1 MAYVKNLFDSNF
13 IQYASYVI
21 RDRAIPEIT
30 DGLKPVQRRIIH
42 TLIKTDDGR
51 FTKVANVCGKVM
63 AYHPHGDASIYTAL
77 VNLANKEL
85 FIDKQG
91 NFGNMYTG
99 DGASAP
105 RYIECRLKP
114 ITKDI
119 LNTNPK
125 ITQYVDTYDSR
136 DTEPLAFQA
145 KLPLVLIMGAEGI
158 AVGMSTY
165 ILSHNIH
172 EVIEA
177 ERKCLRGEK
186 FHLYPDFPTGG
197 LIDVSGY
204 EDGLG
209 KIVTRA
215 KMDTS
220 DDKKIVITE
229 LPYGST
235 TESLCDSIEKAVKAG
250 KIKATSIQDYTSD
263 KVNIE
268 VRLQRGVYTKDV
280 VDALYAFTDCE
291 QTIYCNLLVIKDN
304 MPVQMTCTQV
314 IQYHSKQLVGILKQE
329 LELEKAELTD
339 KLHLRTLERIFVE
352 ERIYKKIESQKTEE
366 GVLKAVKTGFVPFK
380 AELIRAI
387 TDEDVDHLLKIPIR
401 RISLYDMN
409 KNKQEVEAINARIK
423 EELEA
428 GRSASEA
435 IKYGFKRSTSAIL
448 DGNITTLIVAIVLLI
463 FGSGSVQG
471 FGMTLAIG
479 IVLSVITSLLVSRLI
494 VECLYGMGLKDSKF
508 YARVSGKKKKV
519 FDYVGKK
526 VIWFV
531 IAAVLIVAGAVTM
544 VVNGATG
551 KNALNYNIEFV
562 GGVSTQVDFQKEYSI
577 DEFNDE
583 IKGEIAKIIDFN
595 NEIKGAIADVIGST
609 DIEGQKVTGTTQY
622 VIKTPDIEADVRQE
636 LQDMLVDKYGAA
648 EDSFETTYISSTVSS
663 ELQRDAYISLAIAA
677 ACMLLYIW
685 IRFRKF
691 KFAISSVIAL
701 IHDVFIVVT
710 FFAIFRLSVGN
721 SFIACILTIVGYSI
735 NATIVIFDRIR
746 ENMQNNDMNYDL
758 KNVVN
763 TSIQQTL
770 TRSIYTSATTF
781 VMVLFLYILGV
792 ESMRAFAMPLAV
804 GIVAGAFSSIFISG
818 CLYFIM
824 TKKSERLDETRAAK
838 AAKAITQTAVDGSEV
853 VVDGASEVGVIV
865 EELPKKITA
874 NPNRKKNKKR
884 KQ

>member
-42 TLIKTDDGR
+42 TLLKTDDGR

-99 DGASAP
+99 DSASAP
-105 RYIECRLKP
+105 RYIECRLRP

-158 AVGMSTY
+158 AVGMRTY
-165 ILSHNIH
+165 IMSHNIH
-172 EVIEA
+172 EVIDA

-186 FHLYPDFPTGG
+186 FQLYPDFPTGG

-235 TESLCDSIEKAVKAG
+235 TESLCNSIEKAVKNG

-268 VRLQRGVYTKDV
+268 IRLQRGVYTKDV

-314 IQYHSKQLVGILKQE
+314 IQYHAKQLVGILKQE
-329 LELEKAELTD
+329 LELEKAALME

-352 ERIYKKIESQKTEE
+352 ERIYKKIENQKTEE
-366 GVLKAVKTGFVPFK
+366 GVIKAVMDGFKPFK
-380 AELIRAI
+380 AELIRPI
-387 TDEDVDHLLKIPIR
+387 TVDDVDHLLKIPIR

-409 KNKQEVEAINARIK
+409 KNKQEVQAINDRIK
-423 EELEA
+423 EINRLLKHLVDY
-428 GRSASEA
+428 A
-435 IKYGFKRSTSAIL
+435 ISWL
-448 DGNITTLIVAIVLLI
+448 DGIEAKLDGITTRRRTAITNINTVDVKAVSKRDKPLRYDEK
-463 FGSGSVQG
+463 SGNLG
-471 FGMTLAIG
+471 T
-479 IVLSVITSLLVSRLI
+479 
-494 VECLYGMGLKDSKF
+494 E
-508 YARVSGKKKKV
+508 VSGGEEVLKVTPYDKVLYVRKSGIYSVSECPKK
-519 FDYVGKK
+519 
-526 VIWFV
+526 I
-531 IAAVLIVAGAVTM
+531 
-544 VVNGATG
+544 
-551 KNALNYNIEFV
+551 FV
-562 GGVSTQVDFQKEYSI
+562 GPEMRYCGLADKESL
-577 DEFNDE
+577 
-583 IKGEIAKIIDFN
+583 
-595 NEIKGAIADVIGST
+595 S
-609 DIEGQKVTGTTQY
+609 KVLFTILYRDPATQY
-622 VIKTPDIEADVRQE
+622 VYIKRCKIAGYIMNRDYFFAPDGMEVLHVDTRKTFEFKLNYVPKGRIKKLTESFKASNYEEKSLKAKGVR
-636 LQDMLVDKYGAA
+636 V
-648 EDSFETTYISSTVSS
+648 VSK
-663 ELQRDAYISLAIAA
+663 EVKD
-677 ACMLLYIW
+677 
-685 IRFRKF
+685 
-691 KFAISSVIAL
+691 
-701 IHDVFIVVT
+701 IVV
-710 FFAIFRLSVGN
+710 
-721 SFIACILTIVGYSI
+721 
-735 NATIVIFDRIR
+735 
-746 ENMQNNDMNYDL
+746 E
-758 KNVVN
+758 
-763 TSIQQTL
+763 
-770 TRSIYTSATTF
+770 
-781 VMVLFLYILGV
+781 
-792 ESMRAFAMPLAV
+792 
-804 GIVAGAFSSIFISG
+804 
-818 CLYFIM
+818 
-824 TKKSERLDETRAAK
+824 
-838 AAKAITQTAVDGSEV
+838 
-853 VVDGASEVGVIV
+853 
-865 EELPKKITA
+865 
-874 NPNRKKNKKR
+874 
-884 KQ
+884 

>member
-42 TLIKTDDGR
+42 TLLKTDDGR

-99 DGASAP
+99 DSASAP
-105 RYIECRLKP
+105 RYIECRLRP

-158 AVGMSTY
+158 AVGMRTY
-165 ILSHNIH
+165 IMSHNIH
-172 EVIEA
+172 EVIDA

-186 FHLYPDFPTGG
+186 FQLYPDFPTGG

-235 TESLCDSIEKAVKAG
+235 TESLCNSIEKAVKNG

-268 VRLQRGVYTKDV
+268 IRLQRGVYTKDV

-329 LELEKAELTD
+329 LELEKAALLE

-352 ERIYKKIESQKTEE
+352 ERIYKKIENQKTEE
-366 GVLKAVKTGFVPFK
+366 GVIKAVLDGFKPFK
-380 AELIRAI
+380 AELIRPI
-387 TDEDVDHLLKIPIR
+387 TVEDVDHLLKIPIR

-409 KNKQEVEAINARIK
+409 KNKQEVQAINDRIK
-423 EELEA
+423 EINRLLKHLVEY
-428 GRSASEA
+428 A
-435 IKYGFKRSTSAIL
+435 ISWL
-448 DGNITTLIVAIVLLI
+448 DGIEAKLDGITTRRLTTITNINTVDVKAVSKRDKSLRYDEK
-463 FGSGSVQG
+463 SGNLG
-471 FGMTLAIG
+471 T
-479 IVLSVITSLLVSRLI
+479 
-494 VECLYGMGLKDSKF
+494 E
-508 YARVSGKKKKV
+508 VSGGEEVLKVTPYDKVLYVRKSGIYSVSECPKK
-519 FDYVGKK
+519 
-526 VIWFV
+526 I
-531 IAAVLIVAGAVTM
+531 
-544 VVNGATG
+544 
-551 KNALNYNIEFV
+551 FV
-562 GGVSTQVDFQKEYSI
+562 GPEMRYCGLADKESL
-577 DEFNDE
+577 
-583 IKGEIAKIIDFN
+583 
-595 NEIKGAIADVIGST
+595 S
-609 DIEGQKVTGTTQY
+609 KVLFTILYRDPATQY
-622 VIKTPDIEADVRQE
+622 VYIKRCKIAGYIMNRDYFFAPDGMEVLHVDTRKTFDFKLNYVPKGRIKKLTETYKASNYEEKSLKAKGVRVVNKE
-636 LQDMLVDKYGAA
+636 VKD
-648 EDSFETTYISSTVSS
+648 
-663 ELQRDAYISLAIAA
+663 
-677 ACMLLYIW
+677 
-685 IRFRKF
+685 
-691 KFAISSVIAL
+691 
-701 IHDVFIVVT
+701 IVV
-710 FFAIFRLSVGN
+710 L
-721 SFIACILTIVGYSI
+721 
-735 NATIVIFDRIR
+735 
-746 ENMQNNDMNYDL
+746 
-758 KNVVN
+758 
-763 TSIQQTL
+763 
-770 TRSIYTSATTF
+770 
-781 VMVLFLYILGV
+781 
-792 ESMRAFAMPLAV
+792 
-804 GIVAGAFSSIFISG
+804 
-818 CLYFIM
+818 
-824 TKKSERLDETRAAK
+824 
-838 AAKAITQTAVDGSEV
+838 
-853 VVDGASEVGVIV
+853 
-865 EELPKKITA
+865 
-874 NPNRKKNKKR
+874 
-884 KQ
+884 

>member
-42 TLIKTDDGR
+42 TLLKTDDGR

-99 DGASAP
+99 DSASAP
-105 RYIECRLKP
+105 RYIECRLRP

-158 AVGMSTY
+158 AVGMRTY
-165 ILSHNIH
+165 IMSHNIH
-172 EVIEA
+172 EVIDA

-186 FHLYPDFPTGG
+186 FQLYPDFPTGG

-235 TESLCDSIEKAVKAG
+235 TESLCNSIEKAVKNG

-268 VRLQRGVYTKDV
+268 IRLQRGVYTKDV

-314 IQYHSKQLVGILKQE
+314 IQYHAKQLVGILKQE
-329 LELEKAELTD
+329 LELEKAALLE

-352 ERIYKKIESQKTEE
+352 ERIYKKIENQKTEE
-366 GVLKAVKTGFVPFK
+366 GVIKAVMDGFKPFK
-380 AELIRAI
+380 AELIRPI
-387 TDEDVDHLLKIPIR
+387 TVDDVDHLLKIPIR

-409 KNKQEVEAINARIK
+409 KNKQEVQAINDRIK
-423 EELEA
+423 EINRLLKHLVDY
-428 GRSASEA
+428 A
-435 IKYGFKRSTSAIL
+435 ISWL
-448 DGNITTLIVAIVLLI
+448 DGIEAKLDGITTRRRTQITNINTVDVKAVSKRDKPLRYDEK
-463 FGSGSVQG
+463 SGNLG
-471 FGMTLAIG
+471 T
-479 IVLSVITSLLVSRLI
+479 
-494 VECLYGMGLKDSKF
+494 E
-508 YARVSGKKKKV
+508 VSGGEEVLKVTPYDKVLYVRKSGIYSVSECPKK
-519 FDYVGKK
+519 
-526 VIWFV
+526 I
-531 IAAVLIVAGAVTM
+531 
-544 VVNGATG
+544 
-551 KNALNYNIEFV
+551 FV
-562 GGVSTQVDFQKEYSI
+562 GPEMRYCGLADKESL
-577 DEFNDE
+577 
-583 IKGEIAKIIDFN
+583 
-595 NEIKGAIADVIGST
+595 S
-609 DIEGQKVTGTTQY
+609 KVLFTILYRDPATQY
-622 VIKTPDIEADVRQE
+622 VYIKRCKIAGYIMNRDYFFAPDGMEVLHVDTRKTFEFKLNYVPKGRIKKLTESFKASNYEEKSLKAKGVR
-636 LQDMLVDKYGAA
+636 V
-648 EDSFETTYISSTVSS
+648 VSK
-663 ELQRDAYISLAIAA
+663 EVKD
-677 ACMLLYIW
+677 
-685 IRFRKF
+685 
-691 KFAISSVIAL
+691 
-701 IHDVFIVVT
+701 IVV
-710 FFAIFRLSVGN
+710 L
-721 SFIACILTIVGYSI
+721 
-735 NATIVIFDRIR
+735 
-746 ENMQNNDMNYDL
+746 
-758 KNVVN
+758 
-763 TSIQQTL
+763 
-770 TRSIYTSATTF
+770 
-781 VMVLFLYILGV
+781 
-792 ESMRAFAMPLAV
+792 
-804 GIVAGAFSSIFISG
+804 
-818 CLYFIM
+818 
-824 TKKSERLDETRAAK
+824 
-838 AAKAITQTAVDGSEV
+838 
-853 VVDGASEVGVIV
+853 
-865 EELPKKITA
+865 
-874 NPNRKKNKKR
+874 
-884 KQ
+884 